1 MTATTSPLASPMNH
15 VFVDFENVHQLDL
28 TLIGAKAVSFTLMV
42 GEKQK
47 KLDTDLVEKLLE
59 YSASVHMVKLK
70 SSKKNSLD
78 FALAY
83 YLGRAALADP
93 TAYFHIIAKDGG
105 YDPLI
110 EHLRER
116 HINVCRS
123 ASCADLTFAWP
134 GKAVSESKPSA
145 KKFAAKKVAKKIA
158 KKATSKKAA
167 VKKVKNKEKVLE
179 EWVKRVVNN
188 FRDHPKAR
196 PAKKKTL
203 QTKIGDLIDQAPES
217 SEVQL
222 VIVILCKAG
231 YLAFDEKN
239 IPSYQL

>member
-15 VFVDFENVHQLDL
+15 VFVDYENVHQVDL
-28 TLIGAKAVSFTLMV
+28 TLIGAKSVSFTLMV
-42 GEKQK
+42 GVKQK

-59 YSASVHMVKLK
+59 HSASIHMVKLK
-70 SSKKNSLD
+70 SSGKNSLD
-78 FALAY
+78 FALVY

-116 HINVCRS
+116 HINVRRC

-134 GKAVSESKPSA
+134 GKAVPASKPPTKKSVA
-145 KKFAAKKVAKKIA
+145 KKAAKKVAKKA
-158 KKATSKKAA
+158 VSKKAA
-167 VKKVKNKEKVLE
+167 VKKSANKEKVLQ
-179 EWVKRVVNN
+179 EWVERVVNN
-188 FRDHPKAR
+188 FKEHPKAL

-203 QTKIGDLIDQAPES
+203 QTKIGNLIGKAAES
-217 SEVQL
+217 SDVQL

-231 YLAFDEKN
+231 YLTFDEKN
-239 IPSYQL
+239 VPNYHL